1 MRRLIYICMIMSCLC
16 GCNRFDVDEVLLRR
30 DDISLTIK
38 GLDVVTYDPATY
50 QVGHNASKNEF
61 WVSDD
66 NAAHWF
72 TLTCRVRPDTQGQE
86 VVADLAWTET
96 DTTKSRKGL
105 TFTVMKTDS
114 RGQVWLWCKE
124 GAIGVVV
131 KELSQ

>member
-1 MRRLIYICMIMSCLC
+1 MRRLVYIFMIMFCLC
-16 GCNRFDVDEVLLRR
+16 GCNRFDVDEVLLTR
-30 DDISLTIK
+30 DDISLTTK
-38 GLDVVTYDPATY
+38 GLEVVSYDPATY
-50 QVGHNASKNEF
+50 QVGHNAAKNEF

-66 NAAHWF
+66 DAANWF
-72 TLTCRVRPDTQGQE
+72 TLTCDERPDTEGQE
-86 VVADLAWTET
+86 VVADLSWTET

-105 TFTVMKTDS
+105 RFTVMKTDP